1 MQWYLI
7 SESFKMQPK
16 SWLQESYWADLDEQS
31 VCWLVLEGYNVR
43 PLVEKHNKWFNKHHP
58 NGGILRLKK

>member
-1 MQWYLI
+1 
-7 SESFKMQPK
+7 MQPK